1 VDVNV
6 RVGVASD
13 LDRVVALHTLRIDEG
28 FLPSL
33 GRPFLHRLYRRV
45 MRSRDAFVL
54 VADRDPRHGG
64 PAFGFVAGAADLSA
78 LYRRFVVRD
87 GVPAGIVAAPRLASS
102 IPRALE
108 TLRYPDAT
116 GDLPPAEILAV
127 AVDELVAGEGVGA
140 ALMAGACKRFTM
152 MGVTRA
158 KVVTAA
164 GNEAALRM
172 YQKAGFVPHSRIE
185 VHAGAESEVLVWNSP
200 SD

>member
-1 VDVNV
+1 M

-13 LDRVVALHTLRIDEG
+13 LDRVVALHALRIDEG

-33 GRPFLHRLYRRV
+33 GRPFLRRLYRRV

-54 VADRDPRHGG
+54 VADRSPQNGG

-87 GVPAGIVAAPRLASS
+87 GVPAGIVSAPRLAKS

-127 AVDELVAGEGVGA
+127 AVDELVSGEGIGA
-140 ALMAGACKRFTM
+140 ALMAAATKRFRM

-185 VHAGAESEVLVWNSP
+185 VHAGAESEVLVWNS
-200 SD
+200 SSA